1 MKDKRILSGQTA
13 YTFTEHNDGIEMTD
27 CQGFTTCYEDIME
40 LCDGLMEYAYK
51 HKVETVKKESKDG
64 YVYLQEWGKYK
75 IGFYKDDL
83 KVAYAFLTESVNPG
97 TLIFS
102 ASSITD

>member
-13 YTFTEHNDGIEMTD
+13 YAFTEHNDGIEMTD
-27 CQGFTTCYEDIME
+27 CQGLTPCAEDIME

-64 YVYLQEWGKYK
+64 YVYLLECGGKYK

-83 KVAYAFLTESVNPG
+83 RRFDQLEDDDMSPFRMRIIEKSK
-97 TLIFS
+97 
-102 ASSITD
+102 